1 LFWTKLQDLFV
12 INYLFILVFYN
23 IFLKIIKI
31 LEKKTML
38 FKKNVI

>member
-38 FKKNVI
+38 FKKNVV